1 MSSNPPEPSEKGWM
15 FQALGSLCWVVVGA
29 INVALALRP
38 GGGTGHWA
46 MAAIAGVG
54 ALSLGGAAWSGRRK
68 ARDPGVGERER
79 ELC

>member
-1 MSSNPPEPSEKGWM
+1 MSSEKSWM

-46 MAAIAGVG
+46 MAAIACIG
-54 ALSLGGAAWSGRRK
+54 ALSLGGAAWSGRRR
-68 ARDPGVGERER
+68 ARGSVAEEREK
-79 ELC
+79 EPC